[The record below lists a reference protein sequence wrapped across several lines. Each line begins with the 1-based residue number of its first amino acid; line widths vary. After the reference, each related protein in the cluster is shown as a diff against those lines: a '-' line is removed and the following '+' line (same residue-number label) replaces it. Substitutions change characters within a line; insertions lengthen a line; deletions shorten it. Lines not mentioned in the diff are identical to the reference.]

1 MGYRSKHTNCI
12 VRVIPLRGLSVQQEA
27 LCLFLREEAGR
38 CWTDML
44 TAHIESRGGKWL
56 SSVDLSKI
64 FKGQYALH
72 SQTVQALAQ
81 KLEANVDTARE
92 LRKTDPEARYPHHP
106 KKYQTVVWKESAIH
120 WTEDGQIL
128 FSNGKNNQPLILT
141 TPDEYIGVDIRKAE
155 LTWRAD
161 HYELCLT
168 IDTGVVNPSPKENG
182 QTAGVDLGEVNIAAV
197 VTEAGNVLV
206 VSGRALR
213 SVKRLRNKRHA
224 ALDSLISR
232 CKPGSKRHRKLVKSK
247 ARASAKMYRQQRDIL
262 HKASRQ
268 VVEFCQANDVK
279 SSAVGDVQDGV
290 NLSTNSNQKISQW
303 PHGQF
308 VKYITYK
315 SAEYGMKADYIP
327 EDYSTRTCS
336 WCKRV
341 AKRAPQGRVYACPR
355 CGAVIHRDANGA
367 SNICS
372 RARYGSYGSVEVQTI
387 MYLRPLGQSR
397 AFELRRN
404 HPQLLKLPSM
414 WTRSYFAATVGHV
427 SAMIIKKY
435 IAAQKGL

>member
-12 VRVIPLRGLSVQQEA
+12 VRVIPLRGLSAQQKA

-38 CWTDML
+38 CWTEML
-44 TAHIESRGGKWL
+44 NAHIESRGGKWL
-56 SSVDLSKI
+56 SSLDLSKM

-106 KKYQTVVWKESAIH
+106 KRYQTVVWKESAIH
-120 WTEDGQIL
+120 WAEDGQIL
-128 FSNGKNNQPLILT
+128 FSNGKNNQPLILVI
-141 TPDEYIGVDIRKAE
+141 PNEYIGVDIRKAE

-168 IDTGVVNPSPKENG
+168 IDTGLVNPPQKEIG

-197 VTEAGNVLV
+197 VTEQGDALV

-232 CKPGSKRHRKLVKSK
+232 CKPGSKRHRRLVKSK
-247 ARASAKMYRQQRDIL
+247 AKASAKMYCQQRDIL

-279 SSAVGDVQDGV
+279 SIAVGDVRDVQDGV

-308 VKYITYK
+308 VQYVAYK
-315 SAEYGMKADYIP
+315 SADYGMKTGYIP

-336 WCKRV
+336 CCKLRR
-341 AKRAPQGRVYACPR
+341 KNAPRGRVFTCPR
-355 CGAVIHRDANGA
+355 CGAVIHRDANGG

-372 RARYGSYGSVEVQTI
+372 RARYGSYGRVQAQTI
-387 MYLRPLGQSR
+387 MYLRPLWRSR
-397 AFELRRN
+397 AFDTGQRCGAN
-404 HPQLLKLPSM
+404 
-414 WTRSYFAATVGHV
+414 
-427 SAMIIKKY
+427 SAEPHS
-435 IAAQKGL
+435 L

>member
-1 MGYRSKHTNCI
+1 MGYRSSPTNCV
-12 VRVIPLRGLSVQQEA
+12 VRILPLRGLSAQQEA
-27 LCLFLREEAGR
+27 LCLFLREEAGH

-44 TAHIESRGGKWL
+44 NAHIESRGGKWL
-56 SSVDLSKI
+56 SSVDLSKR

-81 KLEANVDTARE
+81 KLEANVDAARE

-106 KKYQTVVWKESAIH
+106 KRYQTVVWKESAIH
-120 WTEDGQIL
+120 WVEGGQML
-128 FSNGKNNQPLILT
+128 LSNGKNNQPLILT

-168 IDTGVVNPSPKENG
+168 IDTGLVNPPSKQTG
-182 QTAGVDLGEVNIAAV
+182 QVAGVDLGEVNIAAV
-197 VTEAGNVLV
+197 ATEAGNVLL

-232 CKPGSKRHRKLVKSK
+232 CKPGSKRHRRLTKSK
-247 ARASAKMYRQQRDIL
+247 AKASAKMYRQQRDIL

-268 VVEFCQANDVK
+268 VVEFCQAHDVK
-279 SSAVGDVQDGV
+279 EIAVGDVRDIQNGV
-290 NLSTNSNQKISQW
+290 ALGTQTNQKISQW

-308 VKYITYK
+308 VKYVAYK
-315 SAEYGMKADYIP
+315 SAEHGMQTGYIP

-336 WCKRV
+336 YCKR
-341 AKRAPQGRVYACPR
+341 KRKNAPRGRVYACPR

-372 RARYGSYGSVEVQTI
+372 RARYGSYGSVQVQTI
-387 MYLRPLGQSR
+387 MYLRPLRRSR
-397 AFELRRN
+397 AFDMGQRCGA
-404 HPQLLKLPSM
+404 H
-414 WTRSYFAATVGHV
+414 
-427 SAMIIKKY
+427 SAEPHT
-435 IAAQKGL
+435 L

>member
-1 MGYRSKHTNCI
+1 MGYRSSHTNCI
-12 VRVIPLRGLSVQQEA
+12 VRILPLRGLSAQQEA

-44 TAHIESRGGKWL
+44 NAHIESRGGKWL
-56 SSVDLSKI
+56 SSVDLSKM
-64 FKGQYALH
+64 FKGQYSLH
-72 SQTVQALAQ
+72 SQSIQALAQ

-92 LRKTDPEARYPHHP
+92 LRKSDPNARYPHHP

-120 WTEDGQIL
+120 WTEDGQL
-128 FSNGKNNQPLILT
+128 LLSNRKNDQPLILT
-141 TPDEYIGVDIRKAE
+141 IPDEYIGVDIRKAE

-168 IDTGVVNPSPKENG
+168 IDTELVNPPRKQTG
-182 QTAGVDLGEVNIAAV
+182 QIAGVDLGEVNIAAV
-197 VTEAGNVLV
+197 VTEAGNALV

-213 SVKRLRNKRHA
+213 SVKWLRNKRHA
-224 ALDSLISR
+224 TLESLISR
-232 CKPGSKRHRKLVKSK
+232 CKAGSKRHRRLKKSK

-268 VVEFCQANDVK
+268 VVEFCQTNNVKEIAIGDVR
-279 SSAVGDVQDGV
+279 DVQDGV
-290 NLSTNSNQKISQW
+290 NFSTNSNQKISQW

-308 VKYITYK
+308 VKYLAYK
-315 SAEYGMKADYIP
+315 SAEQGMKADYIP

-341 AKRAPQGRVYACPR
+341 AKRAPKGRVYACPR

-372 RARYGSYGSVEVQTI
+372 RARYGSYGRVQAQTI
-387 MYLRPLGQSR
+387 MYLRPLRRSR
-397 AFELRRN
+397 AFDTGQRCGAN
-404 HPQLLKLPSM
+404 
-414 WTRSYFAATVGHV
+414 
-427 SAMIIKKY
+427 SAEPH
-435 IAAQKGL
+435 GL

>member
-1 MGYRSKHTNCI
+1 MGYRSTHTNCI
-12 VRVIPLRGLSVQQEA
+12 VRILPLRGLSAQQEA
-27 LCLFLREEAGR
+27 LCKFLREEAGR

-44 TAHIESRGGKWL
+44 TAHIESRNGKWL

-72 SQTVQALAQ
+72 SQTIQALAQ
-81 KLEANVDTARE
+81 KLQANVDTARE
-92 LRKTDPEARYPHHP
+92 LRKTNPEARYPYHP
-106 KKYQTVVWKESAIH
+106 KKYQTVVWKEEAIH
-120 WTEDGQIL
+120 RIDSGQL
-128 FSNGKNNQPLILT
+128 LLSNGKNNTPLVLSV
-141 TPDEYIGVDIRKAE
+141 PQEYLSANIRKAE

-168 IDTGVVNPSPKENG
+168 FDTGMVNPPPKESG
-182 QTAGVDLGEVNIAAV
+182 QIAGIDLGEVNIAAV
-197 VTEAGNVLV
+197 VTEAGDALV

-232 CKPGSKRHRKLVKSK
+232 CKPGSKRHRRLTKSK
-247 ARASAKMYRQQRDIL
+247 AKASAKMYRQQRDIL

-268 VVEFCQANDVK
+268 VVEFCQANEVK
-279 SSAVGDVQDGV
+279 SIAVGDVRDIQNGV

-308 VKYITYK
+308 VKYVAYK
-315 SAEYGMKADYIP
+315 SAEHGMQTGYIP

-336 WCKRV
+336 YCKR
-341 AKRAPQGRVYACPR
+341 KRKNAPRGRVYTCPR

-372 RARYGSYGSVEVQTI
+372 RARYGSYGSVQVQTI
-387 MYLRPLGQSR
+387 MYLRPLRRSR
-397 AFELRRN
+397 AFDMGQRCGAHSTEPHTL
-404 HPQLLKLPSM
+404 
-414 WTRSYFAATVGHV
+414 
-427 SAMIIKKY
+427 
-435 IAAQKGL
+435 

>member
-12 VRVIPLRGLSVQQEA
+12 VRVIPLRGLSAPQEA

-38 CWTDML
+38 CWTEML
-44 TAHIESRGGKWL
+44 NAHIESRGGKWL
-56 SSVDLSKI
+56 SSVDLSKM
-64 FKGQYALH
+64 FKGQHALH

-141 TPDEYIGVDIRKAE
+141 TLDEYIGVDIRKAE

-168 IDTGVVNPSPKENG
+168 IDTGLVNPPRKQTG
-182 QTAGVDLGEVNIAAV
+182 QMAGVDLGEVNIAAV
-197 VTEAGNVLV
+197 VTEGGDALV

-224 ALDSLISR
+224 TLDSLISR
-232 CKPGSKRHRKLVKSK
+232 CKPGSKRHRRLLKSK
-247 ARASAKMYRQQRDIL
+247 ARASAKLYRQQRDIL

-268 VVEFCQANDVK
+268 IVKFCLANDVK
-279 SSAVGDVQDGV
+279 EIAVGDVRDVQDGV
-290 NLSTNSNQKISQW
+290 DLSTNSNQKISQW

-308 VKYITYK
+308 VKYATYK
-315 SAEYGMKADYIP
+315 SAEYGMQTGYIP

-336 WCKRV
+336 CCKRV
-341 AKRAPQGRVYACPR
+341 AKRAPRGRVYTCPR

-372 RARYGSYGSVEVQTI
+372 RARYGSYGRVQAQTI
-387 MYLRPLGQSR
+387 MYLRPLWRSR
-397 AFELRRN
+397 AFDTGQRCGAN
-404 HPQLLKLPSM
+404 
-414 WTRSYFAATVGHV
+414 
-427 SAMIIKKY
+427 SAEPHR
-435 IAAQKGL
+435 L